1 MPRPEQIQQA
11 IRSVTDQRSFI
22 EGLLRQTLNWPINL
36 DFNNIGEITYELTD
50 QELDTI
56 GLSRDVLTGPVLEMQ
71 PLEQTYQQQWGIFI
85 LEFANPTPLLTGRG
99 LTGPLRKVLRGLVS
113 NRRNRPSNLPIWDR
127 ENLLFICTHN
137 YQDFRFA
144 YFKPAKQKGQA
155 EPLAM
160 FGWDSGDAALRTLCE
175 YNLPF
180 LIWSDNP
187 QQPQWRDAFNVE
199 KVTKGFYSQVAKL
212 FTDLVGGIRKEGS
225 KTYQGKN
232 LLILPGSQ
240 NDTIRK
246 EFAVR
251 LIGRLV
257 FCWFLKKKKS
267 KGGVPLLP
275 QELLSTESINNK
287 GIGGYYHSILEPLFF
302 EVLNTPQDERNKQFK
317 KAPWSIIPFLN
328 GGLFTPH
335 EDDFY
340 KLTFNGISEHLN
352 DLIIPDSCIKEL
364 FEVFE
369 TYNFA
374 IEESTPLD
382 IEVAVDPEILGRIF
396 ENLLAEI
403 NPQTGETARKATGS
417 YYTPRPIVEYMVDES
432 LKQYLLTKTKL
443 SEETISSLLSYA
455 QETTDL
461 TDTEKDEV
469 LDALDTI
476 KIIDPAC
483 GSGAFPIGILQKI
496 LLILQKIDPDSKKW
510 LTKILAKI
518 ENSFARKEFE
528 KELKSETLN
537 YIHKLGIIQNSIY
550 GVDIQPI
557 AVEISKLRFFLSLIV
572 DENVSDKEPNRAVKP
587 LPNLEFKFVCAN
599 TLIGLPK
606 QDKQQT
612 MFEDKDLISELK
624 RLRDE
629 YLGSYGNEKELI
641 EEKFRKV
648 QSKMFA
654 HTLNWSEKET
664 QTSKLSQWDPFSHES
679 CPWFDPEWMFGIK
692 EGFDVVIGNPPY
704 ISISKLTKESQN
716 QLYKLAYKNYTKVGD
731 VYCLFF
737 EKGIEILRTKGT
749 INLITSN
756 QWLQTEYGKILRNY
770 FVENTNPLR
779 LINFGGLKVFQ
790 SSTVDTSIFIS
801 EKERCASILKAC
813 HFKNDYEISM
823 PVNVYFDQ
831 NKIEISDLK
840 TDRWFIGDENQ
851 CLLKEKI
858 KTKGVLLGDW
868 NIQINY
874 GIKTGYNKAFIIDG
888 KTKNELIAKDKRNA
902 EIIKPILRG
911 RDLRKHGYR
920 FANLFLINSH
930 NGIKE
935 LKIKRIDVIKDYP
948 VIFAYLSQFKKDLI
962 KRQDKGDHWS
972 NLRNCTYFPEFENPK
987 VIYPET
993 IVRRNEFSI
1002 DTTGMYLDKTCFM
1015 ITGESLCYLNAVLT
1029 SKLMEWYLESEL
1041 RSLGKKSIQYSKQYI
1056 ENIPVPK
1063 ISEPAQRPFIALV
1076 NRILAIAKSEDY
1088 QTNESMQAEIKELE
1102 NQIDQMVYALYGL
1115 TAAEIAIV
1123 KGHSKVD

>member
-1 MPRPEQIQQA
+1 
-11 IRSVTDQRSFI
+11 
-22 EGLLRQTLNWPINL
+22 
-36 DFNNIGEITYELTD
+36 
-50 QELDTI
+50 
-56 GLSRDVLTGPVLEMQ
+56 
-71 PLEQTYQQQWGIFI
+71 
-85 LEFANPTPLLTGRG
+85 
-99 LTGPLRKVLRGLVS
+99 
-113 NRRNRPSNLPIWDR
+113 
-127 ENLLFICTHN
+127 
-137 YQDFRFA
+137 
-144 YFKPAKQKGQA
+144 
-155 EPLAM
+155 
-160 FGWDSGDAALRTLCE
+160 
-175 YNLPF
+175 
-180 LIWSDNP
+180 
-187 QQPQWRDAFNVE
+187 
-199 KVTKGFYSQVAKL
+199 
-212 FTDLVGGIRKEGS
+212 
-225 KTYQGKN
+225 
-232 LLILPGSQ
+232 
-240 NDTIRK
+240 
-246 EFAVR
+246 
-251 LIGRLV
+251 
-257 FCWFLKKKKS
+257 
-267 KGGVPLLP
+267 
-275 QELLSTESINNK
+275 
-287 GIGGYYHSILEPLFF
+287 
-302 EVLNTPQDERNKQFK
+302 
-317 KAPWSIIPFLN
+317 
-328 GGLFTPH
+328 
-335 EDDFY
+335 
-340 KLTFNGISEHLN
+340 
-352 DLIIPDSCIKEL
+352 LIIPDSCIKEL